1 MNEQQLHKVRE
12 GQGFIAALDQSGGSS
27 PRALAGYG
35 LGEESYS
42 NPAEMFDRIHEMRTR
57 IITSPAFDGTRLNG
71 AILFEDTLGRQ
82 IEGRGAVDYLWNAK
96 GVVPFLKA
104 DEGLAEPA
112 RGAQLM
118 SPIAGLDERLAAAR
132 EQGVFGTKMRSVVH
146 EADPD
151 GIKAVVDQQ
160 FLIGLRILEAGL
172 LPILE
177 PEVNINSPHKQ
188 QAEYLLLE
196 AVFDHLDGLTENQQV
211 MFKLSIPSQD
221 GFYSELIAHPRTAR
235 VVALSG
241 GYSQAEANSRLAR
254 QPGMSAS
261 FSRALLEGLHV
272 RQSDS
277 EFDRTLDDSIAAIFQ
292 ASVT

>member
-196 AVFDHLDGLTENQQV
+196 AVFDHLDGLAENQQV

-241 GYSQAEANSRLAR
+241 GYSQEEANSRLAR

>member
-196 AVFDHLDGLTENQQV
+196 AVFDHLDGLAETQQV

-221 GFYSELIAHPRTAR
+221 GFYSELISHPRTAR

>member
-177 PEVNINSPHKQ
+177 PEVDINSPHKQ

-196 AVFDHLDGLTENQQV
+196 AVFDHLDGLAENQQV

>member
-1 MNEQQLHKVRE
+1 MDEKQLHKVRE

-27 PRALAGYG
+27 PRALAAYG

-42 NPAEMFDRIHEMRTR
+42 SPAEMFDRIHEMRTR

-104 DEGLAEPA
+104 DEGLAEPG
-112 RGAQLM
+112 RGVQLM
-118 SPIAGLDERLAAAR
+118 TPITGLEERLARAR

-151 GIKAVVDQQ
+151 GVKAVADQQ
-160 FLIGLRILEAGL
+160 FEIGIQILEAGL
-172 LPILE
+172 IPILE
-177 PEVNINSPHKQ
+177 PEVDIKSPHKQ
-188 QAEYLLLE
+188 EAEYLLLE
-196 AVFDHLDGLTENQQV
+196 AIFDHLDILPEGRQV

-235 VVALSG
+235 VAALSG
-241 GYSQAEANSRLAR
+241 GYSQAEANRRLAL
-254 QPGMSAS
+254 QSGMSAS
-261 FSRALLEGLHV
+261 FSRALLEGLHI
-272 RQSDS
+272 RQSES
-277 EFDRTLDDSIAAIFQ
+277 EFDRTLDESIEAIFR

>member
-1 MNEQQLHKVRE
+1 MDEQQLHKVRE

-196 AVFDHLDGLTENQQV
+196 AVFDHLDGLAETQQV

-221 GFYSELIAHPRTAR
+221 GFYSELISHPRTAR

>member
-27 PRALAGYG
+27 PRALQAYG
-35 LGEESYS
+35 LGGDSYS
-42 NPAEMFDRIHEMRTR
+42 SPAEMFDRIHEMRTR

-104 DEGLAEPA
+104 DEGLREQE
-112 RGAQLM
+112 RGVQLM
-118 SPIAGLDERLAAAR
+118 APITGLADRLAKAR
-132 EQGVFGTKMRSVVH
+132 ERDVFGTKMRSVVH
-146 EADPD
+146 DADPD
-151 GIKAVVDQQ
+151 GVKAVADQQ
-160 FLIGLRILEAGL
+160 FAVGHQILEAGL
-172 LPILE
+172 MPILE
-177 PEVNINSPHKQ
+177 PEVNINSPRKQ
-188 QAEYLLLE
+188 EAEYLLLE
-196 AVFDHLDGLTENQQV
+196 AVFDHLDALPEGRQV
-211 MFKLSIPSQD
+211 MFKLSIPTED

-241 GYSQAEANSRLAR
+241 GYSRAEANLRLAR

-272 RQSDS
+272 RQSEAD
-277 EFDRTLDDSIAAIFQ
+277 FDRTLDESVEAIFR

>member
-132 EQGVFGTKMRSVVH
+132 EQGVFGTKMRSVAH

-196 AVFDHLDGLTENQQV
+196 AVFDHLDGLAENQQV

-241 GYSQAEANSRLAR
+241 GYSQEEANSRLAR